1 MNAKKGATMKRIIT
15 AIFAIT
21 LCLSIFAG
29 CGNDEPKEETPAAAL
44 SVGYGKVDVTP
55 TKSIPL
61 DGYAGK
67 NAAQF
72 RWSTSVEWPFY
83 AICTAFTDAQD
94 NTILIVTLDM
104 LNAFMA
110 DAMRSA
116 VSENTGVPKE
126 RIMFHCTHNHSGPA
140 LREPDPVVTDYL
152 TQLVDGVINAAK
164 AAMEDRKPA
173 QVYTTFARPEGCNT
187 VRHYLIADG
196 SYRARL
202 MGEVNRNEIIGHY
215 GQADNLLQL
224 VKFTREG
231 GKDVVMVNWQG
242 HPPGTEPSTIATS
255 NYPGV
260 LRSYLEKNLDC
271 EAMFILGGSGN
282 LNNNSMIAG
291 EVRHNNYQELG
302 QNLGAAAVEAAANF
316 APLDIG
322 SILFS
327 EQEVTLS
334 TSAGGSKKAMLSAF
348 SFGDFAMVAVPFEIF
363 DTNAMAVREG
373 SDYKMTFYSS
383 CTNGSNQYLSTPP
396 SFDWVPYAYEATG
409 SGWAKGSAEI
419 VEQTLSGMLDQ
430 LFTQRGGEP
439 TEKPAGYVRDPF
451 VPKSDGVTYTV
462 PDPGAG
468 DIYIPVQNGFYSF
481 GLYKNNTVKKLL
493 SKDPELIGQIF
504 KQKEVKLLFDE
515 QNVVVGIAE

>member
-1 MNAKKGATMKRIIT
+1 MKKTIALLLSVI
-15 AIFAIT
+15 
-21 LCLSIFAG
+21 LCLSLLAG
-29 CGNDEPKEETPAAAL
+29 CTGNGEAQENTPAAAF

-55 TKSIPL
+55 AESIPL

-67 NAAQF
+67 DHAKY
-72 RWSTSVEWPFY
+72 RWSTAQEWPFY

-116 VSENTGVPKE
+116 VSAETGVPKE

-140 LREPDPVVTDYL
+140 LREDAPVVTAYM
-152 TQLVDGVINAAK
+152 TQLVGGVIAAAK

-173 QVYTTFARPEGCNT
+173 RIYTTFARPEGCNT
-187 VRHYLIADG
+187 VRHYLLADG
-196 SYRARL
+196 SYRARAI
-202 MGEVNRNEIIGHY
+202 GEVSRNEIIGHY
-215 GQADNLLQL
+215 GLADNLLQL

-260 LRSYLEKNLDC
+260 LRSYLEDNLNC

-282 LNNNSMIAG
+282 LNNNSVIAG
-291 EVRHNNYQELG
+291 EVRHNDYQELG
-302 QNLGAAAVEAAANF
+302 RNLGAAAVEAAANF
-316 APLDIG
+316 TPLDIG
-322 SILFS
+322 NILFT
-327 EQEVTLS
+327 EQQVTLN
-334 TSAGGSKKAMLSAF
+334 TSNGGSKKAMLSAF
-348 SFGDFAMVAVPFEIF
+348 SFGDFAMVAAPFEIF
-363 DTNAMAVREG
+363 DTNAMAVRED

-396 SFDWVPYAYEATG
+396 SFDWVPYAYEASG
-409 SGWAKGSAEI
+409 SGWEKGSAEI
-419 VEQTLSGMLDQ
+419 VEETLSGMLDQ
-430 LFTQRGGEP
+430 LFAQRGGEP

-451 VPKSDGVTYTV
+451 VPKSDGVVYQVPAPGNLDNYTAV
-462 PDPGAG
+462 KND
-468 DIYIPVQNGFYSF
+468 FYVFYLMS
-481 GLYKNNTVKKLL
+481 GTSMKNMLCR
-493 SKDPELIGQIF
+493 DPELIKQILS
-504 KQKEVKLLFDE
+504 KTTVELLFNE
-515 QNVVVGIAE
+515 QNVVVGIKE

>member
-15 AIFAIT
+15 AIFTIA

-61 DGYAGK
+61 DGYAGQD
-67 NAAQF
+67 AAKF

-196 SYRARL
+196 SYRARAI
-202 MGEVNRNEIIGHY
+202 GEVSRNEIIGHY

-242 HPPGTEPSTIATS
+242 HPPGTEPNTIATS

-260 LRSYLEKNLDC
+260 LRSYLENNLDC

-282 LNNNSMIAG
+282 LNNNSVIAG

-322 SILFS
+322 SILFL

-334 TSAGGSKKAMLSAF
+334 TSGGGSKKAMLSAF

-363 DTNAMAVREG
+363 DTNAMAVRDA
-373 SDYKMTFYSS
+373 SKFQMTFYSS
-383 CTNGSNQYLSTPP
+383 CSNLSLGYLPTPYA
-396 SFDWVPYAYEATG
+396 FDFNAYEARITKFPMG
-409 SGWAKGSAEI
+409 TAEY
-419 VEQTLSGMLDQ
+419 VQDQMTQMLDK
-430 LFTQRGGEP
+430 LFADSGYTAKEKAPGYQTPPNDPWTDDVLYMNP
-439 TEKPAGYVRDPF
+439 TPGSTSTCKEVENGYWQMTLVNGSTAKLFLVLNEEVLQEVIAKEYTKVLFDQSN
-451 VPKSDGVTYTV
+451 VIVGVT
-462 PDPGAG
+462 
-468 DIYIPVQNGFYSF
+468 
-481 GLYKNNTVKKLL
+481 
-493 SKDPELIGQIF
+493 E
-504 KQKEVKLLFDE
+504 
-515 QNVVVGIAE
+515 